1 MNIFNKIGTKLIL
14 SVSFTVII
22 IIGIFAYFSIQSQSD
37 NLISEVERHANQLSE
52 TIKNSTRFDM
62 LVNHREHVYNIINT
76 IGDDPCIK
84 EVRVLNKEGEIIFS
98 NQQNDIGKMLDKN
111 AESCYACHAVDEPLE
126 RLTIDERTR
135 IFRIHPDSS
144 RQLGI
149 INPIYN
155 EPSCWDAD
163 CHAHPEDQAVL
174 GVLDITVCLHEVDRL
189 TTESKINILIF
200 ALIAILSI
208 GIILRLLV
216 KKLIQKPVR
225 NLVQATNYVAVGNLS
240 YRVETERKD
249 ELGILANSFDNMTEK
264 LSEMRLQ
271 LFQSDKMASLGRLA
285 AGVAHEINNPL
296 TGVLTYSSFLLK
308 RAKDNPEMREDLKVI
323 VRETKRS
330 REIVKSLLDFSRQA
344 TPKKGQA
351 DINDIIENA
360 ITVINN
366 QLKISHVK
374 LEKNIKESLPSITA
388 DANQIQQ
395 VLLNLLVN
403 AIDATGKKG
412 GIIKI
417 ETDEISLSPYGIV
430 QIRNATCPKNHS
442 LIDEGHKINGM
453 PSIKLKAKSS
463 TNEGFIHLDP
473 VYGNHQH
480 HYGIHFD
487 KDEIVKL
494 YCPHCGVSLVNV
506 TKKGPNCGAP
516 VYNILIP
523 DQGILE
529 GCTKFGCGWQK
540 WDYVDMGGNRSFI
553 EIKVSDSGCGINEK
567 NLNKIF
573 DPFYTTKG
581 QQGTGLGL
589 SVIWGIINNH
599 KGKIIVD
606 STVGVGTTFT
616 IHLPV

>member
-240 YRVETERKD
+240 YRVDTERKD

-323 VRETKRS
+323 V
-330 REIVKSLLDFSRQA
+330 
-344 TPKKGQA
+344 
-351 DINDIIENA
+351 
-360 ITVINN
+360 
-366 QLKISHVK
+366 
-374 LEKNIKESLPSITA
+374 
-388 DANQIQQ
+388 
-395 VLLNLLVN
+395 
-403 AIDATGKKG
+403 
-412 GIIKI
+412 
-417 ETDEISLSPYGIV
+417 
-430 QIRNATCPKNHS
+430 
-442 LIDEGHKINGM
+442 
-453 PSIKLKAKSS
+453 
-463 TNEGFIHLDP
+463 
-473 VYGNHQH
+473 
-480 HYGIHFD
+480 
-487 KDEIVKL
+487 
-494 YCPHCGVSLVNV
+494 
-506 TKKGPNCGAP
+506 
-516 VYNILIP
+516 
-523 DQGILE
+523 
-529 GCTKFGCGWQK
+529 
-540 WDYVDMGGNRSFI
+540 
-553 EIKVSDSGCGINEK
+553 
-567 NLNKIF
+567 
-573 DPFYTTKG
+573 
-581 QQGTGLGL
+581 
-589 SVIWGIINNH
+589 
-599 KGKIIVD
+599 
-606 STVGVGTTFT
+606 
-616 IHLPV
+616 